1 MALNYYALFRPIH
14 NIFLKGNKISGF
26 EINHER
32 ASLCIL
38 GDFGIMKWKG
48 PETLWQKT
56 VHGARSRYQ
65 RDLFRIGDLLE
76 IGNQ

>member
-1 MALNYYALFRPIH
+1 MALADYAPFRPIH

-38 GDFGIMKWKG
+38 GDFGIMKWTAGTPLPKSSPG
-48 PETLWQKT
+48 IAVIYTASQI
-56 VHGARSRYQ
+56 RSK
-65 RDLFRIGDLLE
+65 
-76 IGNQ
+76 